1 MPPPRKVDSLP
12 PEIRDWLQQTLRER
26 GFSGYAEIT
35 DELNTRLAEAGK
47 VVEFHPATVHRFGQ
61 EYREFVRVQE
71 SASAWAQGWMQEN
84 GLQEEAKR
92 HNILFQMVTSLAFKA
107 MEAQM
112 LKGGDEID
120 AKDLHFVGRMLKDL
134 MASAGIREQIAAADR
149 KAQAAKLDAAV
160 ASGDLDAEAAAK
172 ARRIMGFAE

>member
-1 MPPPRKVDSLP
+1 MPPPRKIDTLP
-12 PEIRDWLQQTLRER
+12 AEIREWLQDTLKDR
-26 GFSGYAEIT
+26 GFADYVEVT
-35 DELNTRLAEAGK
+35 EELNTRLAEAGK
-47 VVEFHPATVHRFGQ
+47 VVTFHPATVHRFGQ

-84 GLQEEAKR
+84 GLEEEAKR

-120 AKDLHFVGRMLKDL
+120 PKDLHFVGRMLKDI
-134 MASAGIREQIAAADR
+134 MASAGIREQMAAAER
-149 KAQAAKLDAAV
+149 KAQAARLDAAA
-160 ASGDLDAEAAAK
+160 ASGEVSEDFRQK
-172 ARRIMGFAE
+172 AREIMGFA

>member
-1 MPPPRKVDSLP
+1 MPPPRKIDSLP
-12 PEIRDWLQQTLRER
+12 PEIRTWLQDTLRER
-26 GFSGYAEIT
+26 GFAGYAEVT
-35 DELNTRLAEAGK
+35 EELNSRLAEAGK

-84 GLQEEAKR
+84 GLEEEAKR

-112 LKGGDEID
+112 LKGGDKID
-120 AKDLHFVGRMLKDL
+120 PKDLHFVGRMLKDI
-134 MASAGIREQIAAADR
+134 MASAGIREQMAAAER
-149 KAQAAKLDAAV
+149 KAQAARLDAAV
-160 ASGDLDAEAAAK
+160 ASGDIDQDFRQK
-172 ARRIMGFAE
+172 AREIMGFA

>member
-1 MPPPRKVDSLP
+1 MPPSRKVDSLP
-12 PEIRDWLQQTLRER
+12 PDIREWLQETLRER
-26 GFSGYAEIT
+26 GFAGYIEIT
-35 DELNTRLAEAGK
+35 EVLNAKLAEAGK

-120 AKDLHFVGRMLKDL
+120 PKDLHFVGRMLKDL

-160 ASGDLDAEAAAK
+160 SAGEVSEDFRQK
-172 ARRIMGFAE
+172 AREIMGFA

>member
-12 PEIRDWLQQTLRER
+12 PEIREWLQEALRER
-26 GFSGYAEIT
+26 GFSGYVEIT
-35 DELNTRLAEAGK
+35 EELNARLAEAGK

-84 GLQEEAKR
+84 GLEEEARR

-120 AKDLHFVGRMLKDL
+120 PKDLHFVGRMLKDL

-149 KAQAAKLDAAV
+149 KAQAARLDAAV
-160 ASGDLDAEAAAK
+160 ADGEVTDDFRQK
-172 ARRIMGFAE
+172 AREIMGFA